1 MKGCK
6 SLVGL
11 VGLGLWVW
19 CCWILVWLVLQGW
32 LCLAEGCKS
41 EAILQL
47 PLQGEAGSEYRQI
60 VKGGTSGVLTLAISV
75 NDLSLSLQ
83 YLHFSALLSFWAPE
97 MVADKSPIRPRQQKR
112 TEYIQ
117 LISAARYMHGIRCCP
132 QLLCSIRLP
141 WDGIT
146 YMSMY
151 RWRCLDAI
159 YTHYLNL
166 KILTWGQGTKAS
178 RLVLI
183 LLPKGRTGLRSKR
196 RKRLMLI
203 LMMMTTTTPLPMKM
217 KMMMMMMMMMMKKK
231 KKKIETEMAKLYLP
245 SNHGPGVELNP
256 GLPGGRGVEHK
267 RLLGLGLSCCL
278 SAYSLL
284 KQEQLQLA
292 QVFLKCVKRP
302 LSTIFICFLSESTWT
317 YEIGPP
323 ISGPP
328 DFGLARKSRPRT
340 IQWTEMR
347 NLDRKTRS
355 IFNGS
360 SPTCQTF
367 SCKVQ
372 NQSG

>member
-6 SLVGL
+6 SLVGLVGL

-47 PLQGEAGSEYRQI
+47 PLQGEAGSEHRQI

-203 LMMMTTTTPLPMKM
+203 LMMMTTTPLPMKM
-217 KMMMMMMMMMMKKK
+217 KMMMM

-256 GLPGGRGVEHK
+256 GLPGGG
-267 RLLGLGLSCCL
+267 G
-278 SAYSLL
+278 
-284 KQEQLQLA
+284 
-292 QVFLKCVKRP
+292 
-302 LSTIFICFLSESTWT
+302 
-317 YEIGPP
+317 
-323 ISGPP
+323 
-328 DFGLARKSRPRT
+328 
-340 IQWTEMR
+340 
-347 NLDRKTRS
+347 
-355 IFNGS
+355 
-360 SPTCQTF
+360 
-367 SCKVQ
+367 
-372 NQSG
+372 